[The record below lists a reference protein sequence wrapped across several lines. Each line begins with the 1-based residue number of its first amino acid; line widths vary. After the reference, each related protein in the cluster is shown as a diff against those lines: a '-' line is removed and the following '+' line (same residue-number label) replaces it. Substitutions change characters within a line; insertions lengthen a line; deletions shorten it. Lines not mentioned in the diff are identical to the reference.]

1 MRYLDPV
8 ALATL
13 RNLRLE
19 LRRLAAEGAS
29 AGRHRSLVKGL
40 SQDFAQHRP
49 YAPGDELKTLDW
61 KVYARQD
68 RYYVR
73 EYTSENALTTHIL
86 LDASGSMAFSSSGRA
101 PKFDYAARLAMAIA
115 YLVLQGGDA
124 AGLTTFS
131 SGGKA
136 DQRLAPRSSMA
147 HLDAMDDLLSQI
159 GPAGETDLGGALERA
174 ASAIK
179 RRSLVVLISDLLG
192 DPERVLKVVKS
203 FKARRHELLVLQ
215 VLDAQEREFDYDG
228 PTVFESLEGQPE
240 LFCDPSAL
248 RAAYRSEF
256 DRLLKLYEG
265 TFHRSDIAYAAFYT
279 HAPWEQ
285 ALGRFLTRWQ

>member
-1 MRYLDPV
+1 VRYLDPV

-49 YAPGDELKTLDW
+49 YVPGDELKSLDW

-73 EYTSENALTTHIL
+73 EYTTETALTTHVL
-86 LDASGSMAFSSSGRA
+86 LDVSGSMGFSAGGRR
-101 PKFDYAARLAMAIA
+101 PKFEHAAKLAMAVA

-124 AGLTTFS
+124 VGLTTFAE
-131 SGGKA
+131 GPK
-136 DQRLAPRSSMA
+136 RLAPPRSSLT
-147 HLDAMDDLLSQI
+147 HLELMDTILAETV
-159 GPAGETDLGGALERA
+159 PAGETDLGRALERA
-174 ASAIK
+174 ASDIK

-192 DPERVLKVVKS
+192 EPERILKVVRS

-215 VLDAQEREFDYDG
+215 VLDPQEREFDFDG
-228 PTVFESLEGQPE
+228 PTVFESLEGQPD
-240 LFCDPSAL
+240 LFCEAGAL
-248 RAAYRSEF
+248 RQMYRAEF

-265 TFHRSDIAYAAFYT
+265 TFHRSDVAYAPFFTDTA
-279 HAPWEQ
+279 WEL

>member
-40 SQDFAQHRP
+40 SQDFAQHRQ
-49 YAPGDELKTLDW
+49 YVPGDELKTLDW

-73 EYTSENALTTHIL
+73 EYTAETALTTHVL
-86 LDASGSMAFSSSGRA
+86 LDVSGSMAFSAGGRA
-101 PKFDYAARLAMAIA
+101 PKYDHAARLAMAVS

-124 AGLTTFS
+124 VGLTTF
-131 SGGKA
+131 A
-136 DQRLAPRSSMA
+136 DRVKKVAPPRSSLT
-147 HLDAMDDLLSQI
+147 HLELMDTMLSETA
-159 GPAGETDLGGALERA
+159 PAGETDLGGALERA

-192 DPERVLKVVKS
+192 EPERVLKVVKS

-215 VLDAQEREFDYDG
+215 VLDPQEREFDFDG
-228 PTVFESLEGQPE
+228 PTVFESMEAEPE
-240 LFCDPSAL
+240 LFCEAGAL
-248 RAAYRSEF
+248 RRLYRAEF
-256 DRLLKLYEG
+256 DKLLKLYEG
-265 TFHRSDIAYAAFYT
+265 TFQRADIAYSCFFTDSA
-279 HAPWEQ
+279 WEL
-285 ALGRFLTRWQ
+285 ALGRFLTRYQ

>member
-19 LRRLAAEGAS
+19 LRRLAAEGGS

-49 YAPGDELKTLDW
+49 YVPGDELKALDW

-68 RYYVR
+68 RYFVR
-73 EYTSENALTTHIL
+73 EYTAENALTTHVL
-86 LDASGSMAFSSSGRA
+86 LDASGSMGYADGGRE
-101 PKFDYAARLAMAIA
+101 PKYEHACRLAMAIA

-124 AGLTTFS
+124 VGLATFGS
-131 SGGKA
+131 SLGK
-136 DQRLAPRSSMA
+136 RLAPRSTLAQLEAM
-147 HLDAMDDLLSQI
+147 DAMLTQVRPS
-159 GPAGETDLGGALERA
+159 GETDLGGALERA
-174 ASAIK
+174 ASSM
-179 RRSLVVLISDLLG
+179 RRRGLVVLISDLLG

-215 VLDAQEREFDYDG
+215 VLDPQERELSFEG

-240 LFCDPSAL
+240 LFCDPGPL
-248 RAAYRSEF
+248 RQAYRAEF
-256 DRLLKLYEG
+256 EKLLKLYEG
-265 TFHRSDIAYAAFYT
+265 NFHRSDIAYGAFFT
-279 HAPWEQ
+279 DTRWDL

>member
-49 YAPGDELKTLDW
+49 YVPGDELKTLDW

-73 EYTSENALTTHIL
+73 EYISENALTTHIL
-86 LDASGSMAFSSSGRA
+86 VDTSGSMAFSAGDRR
-101 PKFDYAARLAMAIA
+101 PKFEYACKLAMAVA
-115 YLVLQGGDA
+115 YLVLQGGDS

-131 SGGKA
+131 AGAGK
-136 DQRLAPRSSMA
+136 RLAPRSSMS
-147 HLDAMDDLLSQI
+147 HLELMDGLLSEI
-159 GPAGETDLGGALERA
+159 SPAGETDLGGALERA
-174 ASAIK
+174 AAAIK

-215 VLDAQEREFDYDG
+215 VLDPQEREFDYDG

-256 DRLLKLYEG
+256 ERLLKLYES
-265 TFHRSDIAYAAFYT
+265 TFHRSDIAYATFFT
-279 HAPWEQ
+279 DTQWEL

>member
-19 LRRLAAEGAS
+19 LRQLAAEGAS
-29 AGRHRSLVKGL
+29 GRHRALVKGL

-73 EYTSENALTTHIL
+73 EYTAENVLTTHIL
-86 LDASGSMAFSSSGRA
+86 LDCSGSMNFSAGGRQ
-101 PKFDYAARLAMAIA
+101 PKHEHACRLAMAMA
-115 YLVLQGGDA
+115 YLVLAGGDA
-124 AGLTTFS
+124 AGLTTF
-131 SGGKA
+131 GA
-136 DQRLAPRSSMA
+136 APRRFLPPRSSLA
-147 HLDAMDDLLSQI
+147 HLELMDAMLVEEKPS
-159 GPAGETDLGGALERA
+159 GETDLSRVLEA
-174 ASAIK
+174 AAGRIK

-192 DPERVLKVVKS
+192 DPERVLRVVKS

-215 VLDAQEREFDYDG
+215 VLDPQEREFDFDG
-228 PTVFESLEGQPE
+228 PTVFESLEGEPD
-240 LFCDPSAL
+240 LFCDAGAL
-248 RAAYRSEF
+248 RQAYRAEF
-256 DRLLKLYEG
+256 ERLLRLYDS
-265 TFHRSDIAYAAFYT
+265 TFHRSDIAYAPFFT
-279 HAPWEQ
+279 DRPWDA
-285 ALGRFLTRWQ
+285 ALGRFLTRWI